1 MTESTILSPSAP
13 GVPGIPT
20 GVVAPP
26 APRPPRASRSPRA
39 GTVFTHVFLVVG
51 GLIMVFPFV
60 WQVLMSLSTNSQVM
74 SVPPTFWPGELQFGN
89 FAEVFEKIP
98 FFNQLWVSIL
108 ITGLRTL
115 GQLILC
121 TLAGYAFARMPFR
134 GKNIVFAIVLSLLM
148 VPPQIYLIPQYLII
162 QDLGLLNTAF
172 GVALPGFFSAFGIFL
187 MRQAFVGLPYEL
199 EEAARLDGANPLQT
213 FFRVMLP
220 LVGPSLSALIIITV
234 LWSWNDLLWPLV
246 VATRAKDMPL
256 SVGLATLQGQFSTD
270 YSVLMAASLLATLP
284 VLILFLVLQ
293 KRVVQGLAFSGMKG

>member
-1 MTESTILSPSAP
+1 MP
-13 GVPGIPT
+13 GTPT
-20 GVVAPP
+20 GPAAPP

-74 SVPPTFWPGELQFGN
+74 SVPPTFWPGDLQFGN